1 MITPRMVFEE
11 NIRPAELL
19 LRVYRLLECD
29 VIETE
34 GELVRKLRAV
44 VGAGAS
50 EYLMLI
56 SNSIFVGVVREHA
69 EIPMPSLKRAALD
82 NLLRQAIVVACT
94 ALDTYLPS
102 LLRANLATV
111 IEVRGREFI
120 PQDNSVREYF
130 GDLTFDL
137 SDTLRLLA
145 DPEGAP
151 LFIANKILGKT
162 AFAYL
167 SNKRGIH
174 VVGAL
179 LALDKPWQDIAAK
192 LQRDRNELMKG
203 IEETANRRND
213 IVHRADRPRG
223 TSRTANEEITFEWA
237 EQQEVSFS
245 FAQQSVDTV
254 KHVCLALDEL
264 VTARMVRLRVEAE
277 EPRLLEG
284 VVV

>member
-1 MITPRMVFEE
+1 MITPRSVFEE

-29 VIETE
+29 TIQTS
-34 GELVRKLRAV
+34 GEMLNELRAV
-44 VGAGAS
+44 LDTDAN

-56 SNSIFVGVVREHA
+56 SNPIFLGVVREHA
-69 EIPMPSLKRAALD
+69 DMSMPTLKRGSLD

-111 IEVRGREFI
+111 IEVRGRGFI
-120 PQDNSVREYF
+120 PQDSNVREYF
-130 GDLTFDL
+130 NDLTFDL

-151 LFIANKILGKT
+151 LFIANKLLGKT

-167 SNKRGIH
+167 SNKKGVH

-179 LALDKPWQDIAAK
+179 LAINKPWQDISTK
-192 LQRDRNELMKG
+192 LQRDQKELMKT
-203 IEETANRRND
+203 IEDTANRRND
-213 IVHRADRPRG
+213 IVHRADRPRASSQAG
-223 TSRTANEEITFEWA
+223 LDEITFEWA
-237 EQQEVSFS
+237 NQQEVSLS
-245 FAQQSVDTV
+245 FAQQSVDTI

-264 VTARMVRLRVEAE
+264 VTARMSTLRA
-277 EPRLLEG
+277 EG
-284 VVV
+284 VSLVMEVGG

>member
-1 MITPRMVFEE
+1 MITPRRVFEE

-29 VIETE
+29 TIQTDGAMLTE
-34 GELVRKLRAV
+34 LRV
-44 VGAGAS
+44 VLGADAN

-56 SNSIFVGVVREHA
+56 SNSIFLGVVREHA
-69 EIPMPSLKRAALD
+69 EIPMPALKRGALD

-120 PQDNSVREYF
+120 PQDSSVREYF
-130 GDLTFDL
+130 SDLTFDL
-137 SDTLRLLA
+137 SDTLRLLD
-145 DPEGAP
+145 DPAGAP
-151 LFIANKILGKT
+151 LFIANKLLGKT

-167 SNKRGIH
+167 SNKKGVH

-179 LALDKPWQDIAAK
+179 LAINKPWQDIAAK
-192 LQRDRNELMKG
+192 LQREQKELMKI
-203 IEETANRRND
+203 IEDTTNRRND
-213 IVHRADRPRG
+213 IVHRADRPRAA
-223 TSRTANEEITFEWA
+223 SQASHEEITFEWPN
-237 EQQEVSFS
+237 QQEVSFA
-245 FAQQSVDTV
+245 FTQQSVDTI

-264 VTARMVRLRVEAE
+264 VTARMTALRAE
-277 EPRLLEG
+277 RAPLVGEVG
-284 VVV
+284 V